1 MKAASATRM
10 ASFAVSL
17 EADMAD
23 AACAERFGAG
33 IGLSSSP
40 KGYGMGY
47 RCEYQ
52 HPIPK

>member
-1 MKAASATRM
+1 MKVANAFRM

-17 EADMAD
+17 EVDMAE

-47 RCEYQ
+47 R
-52 HPIPK
+52 